1 METISELPIS
11 SSDTDTTFSSFYAT
25 NDIQEL
31 QDIDNSEDI
40 ESLRLQEMNEYK
52 LLIDDEKYE
61 DTDFEYHFMNDL
73 MGISTKPVNISKNFE
88 NNKNKKTK
96 IQKISVGENHILAL
110 DILGDIWSW
119 GGNKYGECG
128 LGLRCIRVSNPRNI
142 KGNFPEQTKFKEI
155 VASKYCS
162 FAIDTEDGVWCWG
175 FNKYSQL
182 GFRHEDF
189 HTIKTPKKLNIG
201 KVESIVSSNYL
212 TYIICKTGRVLVS
225 GKTDLT
231 SSMQEESVQLDITDK
246 FGKAKITK
254 IFTNGNVSFAVDEN
268 KNTWCWGN
276 NSYGQLLQ
284 NNNTFGSHFTKN
296 PINITNNFLTKNENG
311 ETELLD
317 IEKIECG
324 YSFCL
329 ALDDRGRMWM
339 WGDNT
344 YKEIILGLKN
354 GIHYCPINISKF
366 FPETSKFR
374 DISCG
379 NFSCVALDDC
389 NQVWVWGENEFG
401 KLGNRRPNV
410 FVKTPENI
418 SSYFRANTQSNTQAN
433 TRANTQTNTQTDT
446 EINIKSVKS
455 SCSNFT
461 VFLETNGDTWTC
473 GDNILGQLGSF
484 KMDVEWNL
492 KNKIYENYDLSQ
504 TFKSYFGNN
513 RDFNY
518 DKFENKIPVEI
529 KEMILENINVSLPSK
544 KDIVKFYKNIFVE
557 RIKRSATNLSQTE
570 IEKNL
575 NNIDEDDVFSW
586 YLFLLYDNITED
598 EYNEILLYIKNHI
611 NPIFWTSY
619 QKKLLNIQEENMLRS
634 LEKDKY
640 YLVYSFEYI
649 NKRIYDY
656 IEQTLSKI

>member
-110 DILGDIWSW
+110 DIRGDIWSW

-128 LGLRCIRVSNPRNI
+128 LGLRCIRLPNPRNI

-162 FAIDTEDGVWCWG
+162 FAIDTHDEVWCWG

-182 GFRHEDF
+182 GFRHKDF
-189 HTIKTPKKLNIG
+189 HTIKIPKKLNIG

-212 TYIICKTGRVLVS
+212 TYIISKTGRVLVS
-225 GKTDLT
+225 GKTDFT
-231 SSMQEESVQLDITDK
+231 SSMHEESVLLDITDK
-246 FGKAKITK
+246 FGKTKIAK
-254 IFTNGNVSFAVDEN
+254 IFTNCNVSFAIDEN

-276 NSYGQLLQ
+276 NNYKQLLQ
-284 NNNTFGSHFTKN
+284 NNNTFASHFTKN
-296 PINITNNFLTKNENG
+296 PINITNNFVTKNENG
-311 ETELLD
+311 ETELLN

-329 ALDDRGRMWM
+329 ALDDRGSLWM

-344 YKEIILGLKN
+344 YTEIILGFKN
-354 GIHYCPINISKF
+354 DTQNRPINISNF
-366 FPETSKFR
+366 FPETWKFR

-379 NFSCVALDDC
+379 NFSCLALDDC

-418 SSYFRANTQSNTQAN
+418 SSYFRANTQ
-433 TRANTQTNTQTDT
+433 ANTQTDI
-446 EINIKSVKS
+446 EINITSVKS

-484 KMDVEWNL
+484 DLEVEWNL
-492 KNKIYENYDLSQ
+492 KNKICEKYSLEQSL
-504 TFKSYFGNN
+504 KIYFGNN
-513 RDFNY
+513 RDFDYN
-518 DKFENKIPVEI
+518 DFENKIPVEI

-544 KDIVKFYKNIFVE
+544 KEIVKFYKNMFVE
-557 RIKRSATNLSQTE
+557 KIKRSGRNLLQTE
-570 IEKNL
+570 LEQNL
-575 NNIDEDDVFSW
+575 NKIDEDDVFSW
-586 YLFLLYDNITED
+586 YLFLLYDNITQD
-598 EYNEILLYIKNHI
+598 DYNEIRLYIENRI
-611 NPIFWTSY
+611 NPIFWNNH
-619 QKKLLNIQEENMLRS
+619 QKKILNIQEEKILHG

-640 YLVYSFEYI
+640 YLVYGFEYI
-649 NKRIYDY
+649 NKKIYNY
-656 IEQTLSKI
+656 IEKIIGEI